1 MKYVVTEDQYEKLLK
16 ASLKRHAKDPEPNI
30 KGGTFNFKGHIVK
43 YSVVN
48 RNNESIYV
56 NYTYDGQ
63 KNMVYIMSDENFI
76 QLDKKEQENTIE
88 FRKKICLDL
97 KRYEIAVK

>member
-30 KGGTFNFKGHIVK
+30 KGGTFNFKGHLVK

-56 NYTYDGQ
+56 NYTYAGQ

-76 QLDKKEQENTIE
+76 QLDKKEQENAVE
-88 FRKKICLDL
+88 FRIKKHIE
-97 KRYEIAVK
+97 KKSQ

>member
-30 KGGTFNFKGHIVK
+30 KGGTFNFKGHLVK

-48 RNNESIYV
+48 RDKKSIYV

-63 KNMVYIMSDENFI
+63 RGMVYIMGDENFI
-76 QLDKKEQENTIE
+76 QLDKEEQEKAVE
-88 FRKKICLDL
+88 FRIKKHIE
-97 KRYEIAVK
+97 KKSQ

>member
-1 MKYVVTEDQYEKLLK
+1 MTILISEDQYEKLIK

-30 KGGTFNFKGHIVK
+30 KGGVFNFNEHLVK

-76 QLDKKEQENTIE
+76 QLDKKEQENAVE
-88 FRKKICLDL
+88 FRIKKHIE
-97 KRYEIAVK
+97 KKSK